1 MVRLAFPSLS
11 MASVICVA
19 AQIRMSASQM
29 VAMPYSP
36 GVTFTVTPL
45 TLYSIGRPARLLRQ
59 AEERPLH
66 RVPLVADRDVGIGGA
81 EDVELDGLVAHWPS
95 FSRSAA
101 RACSTVAPMVQ
112 FCWSAMA

>member
-11 MASVICVA
+11 SASVICVA

-45 TLYSIGRPARLLRQ
+45 TLYSIGVLRGFF
-59 AEERPLH
+59 AKLKNGRSIVS
-66 RVPLVADRDVGIGGA
+66 RWSRIGM
-81 EDVELDGLVAHWPS
+81 
-95 FSRSAA
+95 SA
-101 RACSTVAPMVQ
+101 
-112 FCWSAMA
+112 